1 MALCVGGAATSLAQ
15 QPASQQEAAQKPAQE
30 AGAEAGNGVIV
41 IQPLFEY
48 PTPPDSMLN
57 LNDRAN
63 YIVENFW
70 TPMDFKSKTT
80 VDQNALNHALEV
92 YTTAMRFA
100 DEAKVDES
108 VKNLISN
115 ISKRPALSL
124 QFAKGA
130 EEVLYSQRATIWNDQ
145 LLLIFLD
152 NVLHNKQIKKDR
164 KLRYQELRNK
174 ISNTLQGSV
183 PPEFDY
189 KTPDGKTA
197 HYSPNGVITVIEFG
211 DPDCMDCR
219 MAKLRMDTD
228 VTFSTL
234 VDKGKVNVL
243 FIDTTADEGWQE
255 KLKEYPSAWHVGAAE
270 DVDEI
275 YDLRNSP
282 TLYVIDREG
291 KVAAKHIDVDT
302 AMQIAGAAA
311 QQ

>member
-1 MALCVGGAATSLAQ
+1 MKRIINIIVTMALSIETTNYLHAQ
-15 QPASQQEAAQKPAQE
+15 QPAQDASADAT
-30 AGAEAGNGVIV
+30 NGMIV
-41 IQPLFEY
+41 IEPLFEY
-48 PTPPDSMLN
+48 PTPPDTMIN
-57 LNDRAN
+57 LNARAN

-70 TPMDFKSKTT
+70 KPMDFKSKST
-80 VDQNALNHALEV
+80 VDQNALNHAFEV

-100 DEAKVDES
+100 DEAKVEES
-108 VKNLISN
+108 VKKLIAN
-115 ISKRPALSL
+115 ISKSQAMSL

-130 EEVLYSQRATIWNDQ
+130 EEALYSDRATIWNDR
-145 LLLIFLD
+145 LFLIFLD
-152 NVLHNKQIKKDR
+152 NVLNNKHIKKER
-164 KLRYQELRNK
+164 KLRYQDLRNK
-174 ISNTLQGSV
+174 ISNTLQGTV

-189 KTPDGKTA
+189 KTPEGKTA

-243 FIDTTADEGWQE
+243 FIDTTADEGWQD
-255 KLKEYPSAWHVGAAE
+255 KLKTYPSTWHVGASE

-275 YDLRNSP
+275 YDIRHSP
-282 TLYVIDREG
+282 TIYVIDREG
-291 KVAAKHIDVDT
+291 NVAAKHIDVDT